1 MRLELVNNSTKTTTN
16 YEVND
21 YFTSTIFFHFDIK
34 LNKDMLDGEYT
45 YNLYDGECLVA
56 NGLCQI
62 GDYKTDVKE
71 YNKKKTYKVYGK

>member
-1 MRLELVNNSTKTTTN
+1 MRLELVNNSTKTTTT
-16 YEVND
+16 YDVND
-21 YFTSTIFFHFDIK
+21 FFSSNIFFHFELK
-34 LNKDMLDGEYT
+34 LEEGMLDGEYN
-45 YNLYDGECLVA
+45 YYLYDGECLVA

>member
-21 YFTSTIFFHFDIK
+21 YFTSNIFFHFDIK